1 MVHLTAVLSLFNA
14 KLHPDTNLLFSCNY
28 WSMINKIL
36 LIAPVI
42 TYSMWTILHASL
54 IFSLQQLCLVTTQ
67 TILIMYEENFV
78 FWIHLLTM
86 SDTIFAMQTFLAITS
101 KVSIS
106 ISESWLTLCKYC
118 RVFKQHHKMFFLN
131 N

>member
-1 MVHLTAVLSLFNA
+1 MVHLTGVLSLFNS
-14 KLHPDTNLLFSCNY
+14 KLHQETNLLFRCNY

-54 IFSLQQLCLVTTQ
+54 IFSLEWRCLVTTP

-101 KVSIS
+101 KVSIL
-106 ISESWLTLCKYC
+106 ITESWLTLHKYWWI
-118 RVFKQHHKMFFLN
+118 FKHHPKMFFLN
-131 N
+131 